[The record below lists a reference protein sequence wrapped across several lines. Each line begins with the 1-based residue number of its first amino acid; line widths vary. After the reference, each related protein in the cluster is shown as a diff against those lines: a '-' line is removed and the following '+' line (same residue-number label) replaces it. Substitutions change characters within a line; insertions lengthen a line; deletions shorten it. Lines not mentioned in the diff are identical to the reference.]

1 MSLALL
7 ERDCGHADRALALWT
22 AVAALEADDDDEDDG
37 EDDREDEEEEVDQWA
52 EAWILEPRR
61 QCVPLAAMYAALTL
75 TLTLI
80 LTLTLTRTLPL
91 TPNP

>member
-22 AVAALEADDDDEDDG
+22 AVAALEADDEDD
-37 EDDREDEEEEVDQWA
+37 DDGEDEEEEVDQWA

-61 QCVPLAAMYAALTL
+61 QCVPLAAMYLNQL
-75 TLTLI
+75 
-80 LTLTLTRTLPL
+80 
-91 TPNP
+91 